1 MALARRLRDE
11 SAIRI
16 VMLTSP
22 REEAD
27 RVMELELSGDDNP
40 TKPFS
45 LRAARTDLGKPTAS
59 GSGILESVRRCI
71 RTRESAL

>member
-16 VMLTSP
+16 VMLTSR

-27 RVMELELSGDDNP
+27 RVMWKPGSTSLIPP
-40 TKPFS
+40 TSTLKG
-45 LRAARTDLGKPTAS
+45 AAKN
-59 GSGILESVRRCI
+59 
-71 RTRESAL
+71 

>member
-1 MALARRLRDE
+1 MALARRPGDE

-16 VMLTSP
+16 VMFTSR

-45 LRAARTDLGKPTAS
+45 LRSARTDLGKPTAS

>member
-11 SAIRI
+11 SVIRI
-16 VMLTSP
+16 VMLTGR
-22 REEAD
+22 REETD
-27 RVMELELSGDDNP
+27 RVMELELSADDNP

-45 LRAARTDLGKPTAS
+45 LRVARRDLGKPTAS